1 MGASI
6 VMAIIALVVAIVAMC
21 IAMNQKVSNDSS
33 ADSSQPSSEEG
44 RKVTIVRG
52 TAWVKSTQITVW
64 TDTYTT
70 GG

>member
-1 MGASI
+1 MSASI

-21 IAMNQKVSNDSS
+21 IAMNQKVSNDK
-33 ADSSQPSSEEG
+33 PSSEEG
-44 RKVTIVRG
+44 RKVAIVRG

>member
-1 MGASI
+1 
-6 VMAIIALVVAIVAMC
+6 MC

-44 RKVTIVRG
+44 RKVAIVRG